1 MRENEHV
8 HGFAVHSCRVLPDL
22 DARIFELEH
31 EKSGAR
37 LVWLDREDDN
47 KTFGIAFRTVPE
59 DDTGVF
65 HILEHSVLCGSDSYP
80 VKEPFVELMKS
91 SMQTFLNAITFPDKT
106 CYPISSRNW
115 KDFLNLM
122 RVYMDAVLHPL
133 IYSRPEIF
141 EQEGWHYELSDGEG
155 APIYKGVVFN
165 EMKGALSSPDAILE
179 NELGRRLF
187 PDTCYRFVSGGDPVH
202 IPDLTYEKFLD
213 CHRRFYHPSNS
224 YIFLDGQMD
233 IEAVLA
239 ILDGEFLSAYDR
251 QAWQPEIAVQPPV
264 QSEPVQVQYELSPN
278 EPTDGKARLAW
289 GYVLGRENGRMERIA
304 MQALADVICGSN
316 EAPLKRRILSAGLA
330 QDVRLEVTDGILQP
344 YVKLEVRNLDAG
356 RAEEVRTAIRDELS
370 RLVRE
375 GLDHEHLAASLSNME
390 FKLRERDY
398 GRMPQG
404 LVFGLTILESWLY
417 GGDPAAEL
425 EIGELF
431 TSLNR
436 KLDEGWFEELL
447 ERMLLKNPHNCEI
460 TLLPS
465 HTLGEE
471 KQAAESARLNAA
483 QESWDPE
490 KESILREQQE
500 KLTAWQTAPD
510 TPEALATVP
519 KLQLS
524 DIPDK
529 PEDFPLEESTLA
541 GIPLLRH
548 RIAAG
553 GIGYYN
559 LYFDISDLTE
569 NELPSAA
576 FLCALLSN
584 LDTKRRNSLELQ
596 MLLSKNSGFLTFTV
610 EPYSHVNQPDSCR
623 IYLCVSFSAVE
634 SKISTAVELVTEILT
649 ETLIH
654 DQQKLRELL
663 RQNLTDMEQ
672 RAAYAGHVC
681 AMTRV
686 SAGLSADGLVRECT
700 GGVTYCQWLKELE
713 KNFDGQ
719 AEQIQAVLQSLYGR
733 VFTTGRLTV
742 SVTGAEDDTAL
753 ERVLLAG
760 LPASP
765 RCEYRCGIKPWGRRR
780 EGIAIPTDIA
790 FAALGGNLLECGCS
804 YSGSLRVTGRIV
816 SLAYL
821 WNVIR
826 VQGGAYGTGLSV
838 NDTGIASFYS
848 YRDPNGLRSL
858 GCYRQAADFMEQ
870 FCAAD
875 PDITGFIIGA
885 VSESEPYM
893 MPRMRGK
900 QSDVLYFKDV
910 SYADRCRY
918 RKEALETSI
927 QQLPKNIRSLRELT
941 ANCGV
946 CVIGSL
952 KQLEACG
959 AELDDIITL

>member
-1 MRENEHV
+1 MRENEHI
-8 HGFAVHSCRVLPDL
+8 HGFTVHSCRELPDL
-22 DARIFELEH
+22 SARIFELEH

-106 CYPISSRNW
+106 CYPVSSRNW

-141 EQEGWHYELSDGEG
+141 EQEGWHYELPDGAG
-155 APIYKGVVFN
+155 NPIYKGVVFN
-165 EMKGALSSPDAILE
+165 EMKGSLSSPDAILE
-179 NELGRRLF
+179 NELARRLY
-187 PDTCYRFVSGGDPVH
+187 PDTCYRFVSGGDPAH

-213 CHRRFYHPSNS
+213 SHRRFYHPSNS

-233 IEAVLA
+233 VEAVLA
-239 ILDGEFLSAYDR
+239 VLDGEFLSAYDR
-251 QAWQPEIAVQPPV
+251 QDWQPEIAMQAPV
-264 QSEPVQVQYELSPN
+264 QSEPVQVEYELSPN
-278 EPTDGKARLAW
+278 EPTEGKARLAW
-289 GYVLGRENGRMERIA
+289 GYVFSRDSGRIERIA
-304 MQALADVICGSN
+304 MQALADTVCGSN

-330 QDVRLEVTDGILQP
+330 QDVRFDVMDGILQP
-344 YVKLEVRNLDAG
+344 NVRLEVRNMDVS
-356 RAEEVRTAIRDELS
+356 RADEVRTAIRDELS

-375 GLDHEHLAASLSNME
+375 GLDHEHLAATLSNME

-398 GRMPQG
+398 GGMPQG
-404 LVFGLTILESWLY
+404 LVLGLTILESWLY

-425 EIGELF
+425 EIGDLF
-431 TSLNR
+431 TSLHK
-436 KLDEGWFEELL
+436 KLEEGWFEELL
-447 ERMLLKNPHNCEI
+447 ERMVLKNPHNCEI

-471 KQAAESARLNAA
+471 KQAAESARLHAA

-490 KESILREQQE
+490 REAAIREQQA

-510 TPEALATVP
+510 TPEALSTVP

-524 DIPDK
+524 DIPAK
-529 PEDFPLEESTLA
+529 PENFPLEESTLA

-553 GIGYYN
+553 GIGYYS

-569 NELPSAA
+569 KELSSAA
-576 FLCALLSN
+576 FLCSLLSN
-584 LDTKRRNSLELQ
+584 LDTKQRNSLELQ
-596 MLLSKNSGFLTFTV
+596 MLLRRNLGFLRFTV
-610 EPYSHVNQPDSCR
+610 ESYSRVNGPDSCR

-634 SKISTAVELVTEILT
+634 SKISQAVELVTEIIT
-649 ETLIH
+649 ETLIQ
-654 DQQKLRELL
+654 DRQKLRELL
-663 RQNLTDMEQ
+663 RQNLAHTEQ
-672 RAAYAGHVC
+672 SAAYSGHVF

-686 SAGLSADGLVRECT
+686 SAGLSAEGLVREYT
-700 GGVTYCQWLKELE
+700 GGVTYCQWLKGLE
-713 KNFDGQ
+713 KDFDSQ
-719 AEQIQAVLQSLYGR
+719 AEQIQTVLQSLYGR
-733 VFTTGRLTV
+733 IFTTGRLTI

-753 ERVLLAG
+753 EQVLLTG

-765 RCEYRCGIKPWGRRR
+765 REEYHCGIKPWGRRR
-780 EGIAIPTDIA
+780 EGIAIPSDIA
-790 FAALGGNLLECGCS
+790 FAALGGNLLECGCE
-804 YSGSLRVTGRIV
+804 YSGTLRVAGRIV

-821 WNVIR
+821 WNAIR
-826 VQGGAYGTGLSV
+826 VQGGAYGTGLSI
-838 NDTGIASFYS
+838 NDTGIACFYS

-858 GCYRQAADFMEQ
+858 GCYRQTADFMEQ

-875 PDITGFIIGA
+875 PDMTGFIIGA
-885 VSESEPYM
+885 VAESEPYM

-900 QSDVLYFKDV
+900 RSDVLYFKGV
-910 SYADRCRY
+910 SYADRCQH
-918 RKEALETSI
+918 RKEMLETTIQHLPKSI
-927 QQLPKNIRSLRELT
+927 QSIRELA
-941 ANCGV
+941 ANSGV
-946 CVIGSL
+946 CVIGPM

-959 AELDDIITL
+959 AELDAVITL

>member
-1 MRENEHV
+1 MKENEHI
-8 HGFAVHSCRVLPDL
+8 HGFTVRSCRELPDL
-22 DARIFELEH
+22 SARIFELEH
-31 EKSGAR
+31 ERSGAR

-91 SMQTFLNAITFPDKT
+91 SMQTFLNAMTFPDKT
-106 CYPISSRNW
+106 CYPVSSRNW

-141 EQEGWHYELSDGEG
+141 EQEGWHYELSDEGGE
-155 APIYKGVVFN
+155 PVYKGVVFN

-179 NELGRRLF
+179 NEVFRRLF
-187 PDTCYRFVSGGDPVH
+187 PDTCYRFVSGGDPAH
-202 IPDLTYEKFLD
+202 IPELTYEQFLD
-213 CHRRFYHPSNS
+213 SHRRFYHPSNS
-224 YIFLDGQMD
+224 YIFLDGQM
-233 IEAVLA
+233 EVEKVLE

-251 QAWQPEIAVQPPV
+251 QDWQPEIAMQAPV
-264 QSEPVQVQYELSPN
+264 QSEPVQVEYELSPN
-278 EPTDGKARLAW
+278 EPTEGKARLAW
-289 GYVLGRENGRMERIA
+289 GYVLGRDSGRMERLA
-304 MQALADVICGSN
+304 MQALADTVCGSN

-330 QDVRLEVTDGILQP
+330 QDVRLEVMDGILQP
-344 YVKLEVRNLDAG
+344 YVRLEVRNMDAG

-375 GLDHEHLAASLSNME
+375 GLDHEHLAAMLANLE
-390 FKLRERDY
+390 FKLRERDF
-398 GRMPQG
+398 GGMPQG
-404 LVFGLTILESWLY
+404 LVLGLTILESWLY

-425 EIGELF
+425 EIGDLF
-431 TSLNR
+431 ISLHK

-460 TLLPS
+460 MLLPS

-471 KQAAESARLNAA
+471 KQAAESARLQAA

-490 KESILREQQE
+490 KEAALREQQA
-500 KLTAWQTAPD
+500 KLTAWQSAPD

-524 DIPDK
+524 DIPVQ

-569 NELPSAA
+569 KELPSAA

-584 LDTKRRNSLELQ
+584 LDTKRHNSLELQ
-596 MLLSKNSGFLTFTV
+596 KLLRRDLGFLRFTV
-610 EPYSHVNQPDSCR
+610 EPYSHVDQPDSCR
-623 IYLCVSFSAVE
+623 TCLCVSFSAME
-634 SKISTAVELVTEILT
+634 SKISRAAELVAEILT

-663 RQNLTDMEQ
+663 RQNLADMEQ
-672 RAAYAGHVC
+672 RAAYAGHVFS
-681 AMTRV
+681 MTRV
-686 SAGLSADGLVRECT
+686 SAGLSAEGLVRECT
-700 GGVTYCQWLKELE
+700 SGVTYCQWLKDLE
-713 KNFDGQ
+713 KDFDSQ
-719 AEQIQAVLQSLYGR
+719 AEQIRAALQSLCGR

-742 SVTGAEDDTAL
+742 SVTGAEDDAAL
-753 ERVLLAG
+753 EQILLKG
-760 LPASP
+760 LPVSP
-765 RCEYRCGIKPWGRRR
+765 RDEYPCMIKPWGRRR
-780 EGIAIPTDIA
+780 EGITVPSDIA
-790 FAALGGNLLECGCS
+790 FAALGGNLLECGCE
-804 YSGSLRVTGRIV
+804 YSGTLRVTGRVV

-821 WNVIR
+821 WNAIR

-838 NDTGIASFYS
+838 NDAGIASFYS

-858 GCYRQAADFMEQ
+858 GCYRQAADFLEQ
-870 FCAAD
+870 FCAAA

-885 VSESEPYM
+885 VAESEPYM

-900 QSDVLYFKDV
+900 QSDVLYFKGV

-918 RKEALETSI
+918 RKETLETTVRQMPKYI
-927 QQLPKNIRSLRELT
+927 QSLRELT
-941 ANCGV
+941 ANSGV

-952 KQLEACG
+952 KQLENCG
-959 AELDDIITL
+959 AELDTVITL

>member
-1 MRENEHV
+1 MRENEHI
-8 HGFAVHSCRVLPDL
+8 HGFSVRSCRELPDL
-22 DARIFELEH
+22 DARLFELEH

-91 SMQTFLNAITFPDKT
+91 SMKTFLNAITFPDKT
-106 CYPISSRNW
+106 CYPVSSRNW

-141 EQEGWHYELSDGEG
+141 EQEGWHYELPDGTG
-155 APIYKGVVFN
+155 SPIYKGVVFN
-165 EMKGALSSPDAILE
+165 EMKGSLSSPEAILE
-179 NELGRRLF
+179 NELCRRLF

-202 IPDLTYEKFLD
+202 IPELTYEKFLD
-213 CHRRFYHPSNS
+213 SHRRFYHPSNS
-224 YIFLDGQMD
+224 YIFLDGQME

-251 QAWQPEIAVQPPV
+251 QDWQPEFLVQAPV

-278 EPTDGKARLAW
+278 EPTEGKARLAW
-289 GYVLGRENGRMERIA
+289 GYVLDRDSGRMERIA
-304 MQALADVICGSN
+304 MQALADTVCGSN

-344 YVKLEVRNLDAG
+344 YVKLEVRNMDAG
-356 RAEEVRTAIRDELS
+356 RAEEVRTAVRDELS

-375 GLDHEHLAASLSNME
+375 GLDHEHLDATLANME
-390 FKLRERDY
+390 FKLRERDF
-398 GRMPQG
+398 GGMPQG
-404 LVFGLTILESWLY
+404 LILGLTILESWLY

-425 EIGELF
+425 EIGDLF
-431 TSLNR
+431 TSLHK

-447 ERMLLKNPHNCEI
+447 ERMLLKNPHTCEI

-471 KQAAESARLNAA
+471 KQAAESARLCAA
-483 QESWDPE
+483 QESWGPE
-490 KESILREQQE
+490 QETALREQQE

-519 KLQLS
+519 KLQLT

-529 PEDFPLEESTLA
+529 PEDLPLEEGTLA

-548 RIAAG
+548 RVASN

-569 NELPSAA
+569 KELPRAA

-584 LDTKRRNSLELQ
+584 LDTKQRNSLELQ
-596 MLLSKNSGFLTFTV
+596 KLLRRDLGSLSFTV
-610 EPYSHVNQPDSCR
+610 EPYSHVDQPDRCR
-623 IYLCVSFSAVE
+623 ICLCVSFSAVE
-634 SKISTAVELVTEILT
+634 SKISQAIELVTGIMT
-649 ETLIH
+649 ETLFADNRKI
-654 DQQKLRELL
+654 RELL
-663 RQNLTDMEQ
+663 RQNLARMEQ
-672 RAAYAGHVC
+672 SAAYAGHQFSV
-681 AMTRV
+681 TRV
-686 SAGLSADGLVRECT
+686 SAGFSAEGLVRECT

-713 KNFDGQ
+713 KDFDGQ
-719 AEQIQAVLQSLYGR
+719 AGQIQAALQSLYGR
-733 VFTTGRLTV
+733 IFTAGRLTV

-753 ERVLLAG
+753 EQVLLAG

-765 RCEYRCGIKPWGRRR
+765 RGEYPCGIKPWGRRR
-780 EGIAIPTDIA
+780 EGIAIPSDIA
-790 FAALGGNLLECGCS
+790 FASLGGNLLECGCP
-804 YSGSLRVTGRIV
+804 YSGTLRVTGRIV

-838 NDTGIASFYS
+838 NDIGVTSFYS
-848 YRDPNGLRSL
+848 YRDPDGLRSL
-858 GCYRQAADFMEQ
+858 GCYRQTADFLDQ

-885 VSESEPYM
+885 VAESEPYM

-900 QSDVLYFKDV
+900 QSDVLYFKGV
-910 SYADRCRY
+910 SYDDRCRY
-918 RKEALETSI
+918 RKEMLKTSVRH
-927 QQLPKNIRSLRELT
+927 LPKCIHSLRELT
-941 ANCGV
+941 ANSGV
-946 CVIGSL
+946 CVIGSR

>member
-1 MRENEHV
+1 MRENEHI
-8 HGFAVHSCRVLPDL
+8 HGFTVRSCRELPDL
-22 DARIFELEH
+22 SARIFELEH
-31 EKSGAR
+31 ERSGAR

-91 SMQTFLNAITFPDKT
+91 SMQTFLNAMTFPDKT
-106 CYPISSRNW
+106 CYPVSSRNW

-122 RVYMDAVLHPL
+122 RVYMDAVFHPL

-141 EQEGWHYELSDGEG
+141 EQEGWHYELPDGEG
-155 APIYKGVVFN
+155 EPIYKGVVFN
-165 EMKGALSSPDAILE
+165 EMKGALSSPDEILG
-179 NELGRRLF
+179 NELFRRLF

-213 CHRRFYHPSNS
+213 SHHRFYHPSNS

-239 ILDGEFLSAYDR
+239 VLDGEFLSAYDR
-251 QAWQPEIAVQPPV
+251 QDWQPEIAVQAPV
-264 QSEPVQVQYELSPN
+264 RSEPVQVQYELSPN
-278 EPTDGKARLAW
+278 EPTESKARMAW
-289 GYVLGRENGRMERIA
+289 GYVLGRYSDRMECIA

-330 QDVRLEVTDGILQP
+330 QDVRLEVMDGILQP
-344 YVKLEVRNLDAG
+344 YVKLEVRNMDAG
-356 RAEEVRTAIRDELS
+356 RAEEVRTAIQDELS

-375 GLDHEHLAASLSNME
+375 GLDHEHLGAMLDNLE
-390 FKLRERDY
+390 FKLRERDF
-398 GRMPQG
+398 GGMPKG
-404 LVFGLTILESWLY
+404 LVLGLTILESWLY

-425 EIGELF
+425 QIGELF
-431 TSLNR
+431 TSLHK
-436 KLDEGWFEELL
+436 KLEEGWFEELL
-447 ERMLLKNPHNCEI
+447 ERMLLKNPHTCEI

-471 KQAAESARLNAA
+471 KLAAESERLRAAR
-483 QESWDPE
+483 ESWNPE
-490 KESILREQQE
+490 QEAALRERQA
-500 KLTAWQTAPD
+500 KLTAWQTTPD
-510 TPEALATVP
+510 TPEALETVP
-519 KLQLS
+519 KLLLS
-524 DIPDK
+524 DIPVQ
-529 PEDFPLEESTLA
+529 PEVLPLEESTLA

-559 LYFDISDLTE
+559 LYFDVSDLTE
-569 NELPSAA
+569 GELSPAA
-576 FLCALLSN
+576 FLCALLGD
-584 LDTKRRNSLELQ
+584 LDTKRHNSLELQ
-596 MLLSKNSGFLTFTV
+596 KLIRRNMGFLRFTV
-610 EPYSHVNQPDSCR
+610 EPYSHVNQPEHCR
-623 IYLCVSFSAVE
+623 ICLCASFSALE
-634 SKISTAVELVTEILT
+634 SKLSQALELVTEIMT
-649 ETLIH
+649 ETLIQDH
-654 DQQKLRELL
+654 QKLRELL
-663 RQNLTDMEQ
+663 RQNLAQVEQ
-672 RAAYAGHVC
+672 SAAYAGHQFSV
-681 AMTRV
+681 TRV
-686 SAGLSADGLVRECT
+686 SAGLSAEGLVRECT
-700 GGVTYCQWLKELE
+700 SGVTYCQWLKDFERDFE
-713 KNFDGQ
+713 GR
-719 AEQIQAVLQSLYGR
+719 AEQMRAALQSLCGR
-733 VFTTGRLTV
+733 IFTTGRLTV

-753 ERVLLAG
+753 EQVLLAG

-765 RCEYRCGIKPWGRRR
+765 RNEYRCEIKPWGRRR

-790 FAALGGNLLECGCS
+790 FAALGGNLLEGGYA
-804 YSGSLRVTGRIV
+804 YSGTLRVAGRVV

-826 VQGGAYGTGLSV
+826 VQGGAYGTGLAA

-858 GCYRQAADFMEQ
+858 GCYRQTADFMEQ
-870 FCAAD
+870 FCATD
-875 PDITGFIIGA
+875 PDMTGFIIGA
-885 VSESEPYM
+885 VAESEPNM

-900 QSDVLYFKDV
+900 QSDALYFKGV

-918 RKEALETSI
+918 RKEMLETSI
-927 QQLPKNIRSLRELT
+927 QSLAKWIQPLRELA
-941 ANCGV
+941 ANSGV

-952 KQLEACG
+952 KQLENCG
-959 AELDDIITL
+959 AELDAIITL